1 MKEKKRMISEAAR
14 ELGLETYHLRT
25 WEDEFGLLIPRN
37 EKGYRCYGDKEIH
50 TFQKIRDMKE
60 EGLDAEQIK
69 QKLSGNI
76 IPFPKENPA
85 ASAEKMA
92 HFQNVMV
99 KIMGQAIRQQKEF
112 LEKEITEKI
121 SKEMKEQ
128 FRIREREEER
138 RYQKLD
144 EMIRIQQKTR
154 EEIAATKE
162 KRRILFW
169 HRKRREK

>member
-1 MKEKKRMISEAAR
+1 
-14 ELGLETYHLRT
+14 
-25 WEDEFGLLIPRN
+25 
-37 EKGYRCYGDKEIH
+37 
-50 TFQKIRDMKE
+50 MKE